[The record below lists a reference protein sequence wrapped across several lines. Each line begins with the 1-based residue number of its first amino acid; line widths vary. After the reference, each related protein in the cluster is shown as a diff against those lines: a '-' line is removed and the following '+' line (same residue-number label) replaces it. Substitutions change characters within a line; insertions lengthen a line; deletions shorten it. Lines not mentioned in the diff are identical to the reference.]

1 MNCFFTASEYSIN
14 VARQS
19 NVTYLNI
26 IIMDAGA
33 MNLKECCH
41 GCWGNESERMHCFVN
56 WSQHFTCD
64 L

>member
-33 MNLKECCH
+33 MNLKEC
-41 GCWGNESERMHCFVN
+41 
-56 WSQHFTCD
+56 TA